1 MNRGQHASR
10 QDNFAVFYVIL
21 NRRTSSTPQ
30 SSALKTTK
38 FSLPEVE
45 ESGTPRLRPCKA
57 LDRRVLDVRG
67 ARVTQQG
74 HNLGAPDRV
83 VPCPPTL
90 TYFVIFGAMR
100 EIIPTI
106 NSTGNAILTSPTIT
120 RPIKS
125 NGSSTTVHIIF
136 EIPQAALTAN
146 PSIFPNITSISIIN
160 INVNIS
166 YLPSRFQL
174 FCHKLCMCLQAPVFH
189 CRLFVHAFS
198 H

>member
-1 MNRGQHASR
+1 MSHPWFFRACALPKSRKTFGIRSFFYEKWLLPHVLAGPIDTRSYASIRFVSICPLTHTISFAYFSQNSLLASVNRGQHASR

-90 TYFVIFGAMR
+90 V
-100 EIIPTI
+100 
-106 NSTGNAILTSPTIT
+106 
-120 RPIKS
+120 
-125 NGSSTTVHIIF
+125 
-136 EIPQAALTAN
+136 
-146 PSIFPNITSISIIN
+146 
-160 INVNIS
+160 
-166 YLPSRFQL
+166 
-174 FCHKLCMCLQAPVFH
+174 
-189 CRLFVHAFS
+189 
-198 H
+198 

>member
-1 MNRGQHASR
+1 MSDSLNPEFRRRRTLNKLDSVTIQPLLNCNDKLADLQALCYHDMKSQGTNGHKS
-10 QDNFAVFYVIL
+10 DDSFKVHLSGNSYEVYVIL

-83 VPCPPTL
+83 VP
-90 TYFVIFGAMR
+90 YHR
-100 EIIPTI
+100 
-106 NSTGNAILTSPTIT
+106 
-120 RPIKS
+120 R
-125 NGSSTTVHIIF
+125 
-136 EIPQAALTAN
+136 
-146 PSIFPNITSISIIN
+146 
-160 INVNIS
+160 
-166 YLPSRFQL
+166 
-174 FCHKLCMCLQAPVFH
+174 
-189 CRLFVHAFS
+189 
-198 H
+198 

>member
-1 MNRGQHASR
+1 MQTKLYESR
-10 QDNFAVFYVIL
+10 DKWTQIGCLHTILCLWVPLKHEEAAIFHRKMSEFRMFSVILGVHKHGKITDDSFKIHLSGNSYEVYVIL

-38 FSLPEVE
+38 FSLPEVK

-90 TYFVIFGAMR
+90 
-100 EIIPTI
+100 IIPYEYTH
-106 NSTGNAILTSPTIT
+106 L
-120 RPIKS
+120 
-125 NGSSTTVHIIF
+125 
-136 EIPQAALTAN
+136 L
-146 PSIFPNITSISIIN
+146 
-160 INVNIS
+160 
-166 YLPSRFQL
+166 
-174 FCHKLCMCLQAPVFH
+174 
-189 CRLFVHAFS
+189 
-198 H
+198 